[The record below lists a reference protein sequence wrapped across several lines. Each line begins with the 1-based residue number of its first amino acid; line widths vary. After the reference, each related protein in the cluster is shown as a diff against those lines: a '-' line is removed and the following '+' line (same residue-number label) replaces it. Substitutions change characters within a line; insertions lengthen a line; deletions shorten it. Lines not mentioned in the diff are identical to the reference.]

1 MTAETE
7 NFDWVTASHEE
18 CVARLKQQLSPE
30 VQEKRRAESLAARQ
44 QAEAEGKAAAEAWL
58 AEEAAF
64 QASDDAKLLKELRE
78 KYPQFYIERWNRVP
92 R

>member
-1 MTAETE
+1 MTTRTE
-7 NFDWVTASHEE
+7 NFDWVNATHEE
-18 CVARLKQQLSPE
+18 RVSRLRHPLFPDF
-30 VQEKRRAESLAARQ
+30 QEKLRAENLAARQ
-44 QAEAEGKAAAEAWL
+44 QAEAEGKADGLAWL

-64 QASDDAKLLKELRE
+64 QASDDAKLLKELRG

>member
-1 MTAETE
+1 MTTGTDT
-7 NFDWVTASHEE
+7 FDWATATHEE
-18 CVARLKQQLSPE
+18 CMARLRQQLSPE
-30 VQEKRRAESLAARQ
+30 NQEKLRAESLAARQ

-58 AEEAAF
+58 AASSAN
-64 QASDDAKLLKELRE
+64 QASDEAKLLAELRE